1 GRTGLYE
8 LLVMNEEIRRL
19 TVRNPSLTALRE
31 AARASGM
38 KTLREDGVRKVLDG
52 VTTIAEVI
60 YTTKKEEE

>member
-1 GRTGLYE
+1 
-8 LLVMNEEIRRL
+8 
-19 TVRNPSLTALRE
+19 
-31 AARASGM
+31 M